1 LHYIEKAVGLFYD
14 YRLRGSMKK
23 IIIVIAVVLFFTLT
37 ACKVSSTDEVAQK
50 SVETPVPDWNYTWV
64 SARCVYDGGS
74 EEVVCVKLSDGDNT
88 YLGTLVTSMLQK
100 GWELDDILHTS
111 DPGGMIQT
119 FIFRQPYVIST
130 AQE

>member
-1 LHYIEKAVGLFYD
+1 
-14 YRLRGSMKK
+14 MKK
-23 IIIVIAVVLFFTLT
+23 TVFVIALLLLLTLT
-37 ACKVSSTDEVAQK
+37 ACKVSSTEEVVQK
-50 SVETPVPDWNYTWV
+50 SVETPIPEWDYTWI

-74 EEVVCVKLSDGDNT
+74 SEVVCVNLSDGDNT

-100 GWELDDILHTS
+100 GWELDEILHTS

-119 FIFRQPYVIST
+119 FIFRQPYVVST